1 MRLADP
7 ALALR
12 YAVTVGALPVGQ
24 GDEDT
29 GAGSW
34 RRFCVLLAAPAA
46 HPGRPF
52 RNMKTGMADDVAA
65 AALVFGASFSTPHTV
80 IKQLIQ
86 HVDPLVAEQGC
97 V

>member
-1 MRLADP
+1 
-7 ALALR
+7 
-12 YAVTVGALPVGQ
+12 
-24 GDEDT
+24 
-29 GAGSW
+29 
-34 RRFCVLLAAPAA
+34 
-46 HPGRPF
+46 
-52 RNMKTGMADDVAA
+52 MKTGMADDVAA